1 MSDAAFDIAARGMAA
16 ERSAMDLIAQ
26 RLATSGSADTS
37 RATTAATDRALV
49 PVSFSSALDD
59 ALASAGSTDEEL
71 QVDDGMQWASLTLPA
86 EPAPL
91 VDIAHDDPSASPFR
105 SDADPIG
112 QMIALVATG
121 RAYDAD
127 VAALQAAKQMD
138 VEASDIDKF

>member
-1 MSDAAFDIAARGMAA
+1 MTDAAFDIAAGGMAA
-16 ERSAMDLIAQ
+16 ERSAMDVIAQ
-26 RLATSGSADTS
+26 NLATGGAAGRTRGESGA
-37 RATTAATDRALV
+37 AETAFV

-59 ALASAGSTDEEL
+59 ALPTVGFPDVEMSFGSD
-71 QVDDGMQWASLTLPA
+71 MQWTPPFGA
-86 EPAPL
+86 PAPEAG
-91 VDIAHDDPSASPFR
+91 VGDDSPAPAAAASGG
-105 SDADPIG
+105 DPIG

>member
-1 MSDAAFDIAARGMAA
+1 MTDAAFDIAADGMAA
-16 ERSAMDLIAQ
+16 ERSAMDAIAQ
-26 RLATSGSADTS
+26 RLAAGGTTNAMRSPSGSAES
-37 RATTAATDRALV
+37 AFV

-59 ALASAGSTDEEL
+59 ALSSADPADIEQQFTG
-71 QVDDGMQWASLTLPA
+71 GMQWASAADAGDPATDTAGVEPETLR
-86 EPAPL
+86 
-91 VDIAHDDPSASPFR
+91 SAG
-105 SDADPIG
+105 SDGDPIG